1 MHFDPLRVD
10 VEGSNPLVDVDAALD
25 RAGLKNVQVRE
36 YVRFWAELTGAGR
49 VEAISAAD
57 DARLIEDAL
66 MAGEVLP
73 RGRWAVVLA

>member
-10 VEGSNPLVDVDAALD
+10 VDRAIQLVDVEHALD

-49 VEAISAAD
+49 VEVISAAD

-66 MAGEVLP
+66 MAGAVLP
-73 RGRWAVVLA
+73 AGDGL